1 MPGCIAMAITTYVLL
16 TAFASG
22 LHSRWDPELLGTA
35 FTKALLVVAFECA
48 FIKLGC
54 YLLGVSSVNGGG
66 GITDLLGWTGY
77 KFVEYVVLV
86 LDLQSMC

>member
-1 MPGCIAMAITTYVLL
+1 MAITTYVLL